1 MVVLDEINIQENRAN
16 QKFNNTMSVMLC
28 RGATFVKKNSY
39 LVVRVVS
46 LSTAGLRVLTFHF

>member
-1 MVVLDEINIQENRAN
+1 MVVPDKINIQGNRAN

>member
-1 MVVLDEINIQENRAN
+1 MVVLDEINIQENRTN
-16 QKFNNTMSVMLC
+16 QKFSNTMSVMLC